1 VEPGDTDKIDKGCRL
16 VVERYSGNVGYL
28 MQTDATPRKG
38 RTPSILLVPG
48 MLVIGIFLAA
58 LIIAGVTSLYD
69 EQGSITLS
77 QYWRFFSDP
86 FYLGFMWRSFRV
98 AAYCTPLTLLLGYPF
113 AYVMA
118 RSGQVVRLTLTVILV
133 VQFFTSYIVR
143 TYALILVLG
152 NNGIVNRALLQ
163 FGLIERPIP
172 LLYHESGVAIGL
184 VLVPLP
190 FMIFPI
196 YSVLKN
202 IEVNLE
208 TAAAS
213 LGANRMR
220 TFVHVTFPLSL
231 PGVLA
236 GAVLV
241 FLFDLTAY
249 IMPGMLGG
257 GYFNMIANVIQE
269 QAMAVLDQRFAAAIS
284 IVLLVITLLAL
295 CMVQLL
301 GSRLRGLK
309 E

>member
-1 VEPGDTDKIDKGCRL
+1 
-16 VVERYSGNVGYL
+16 
-28 MQTDATPRKG
+28 
-38 RTPSILLVPG
+38 

-190 FMIFPI
+190 FMILPI

-213 LGANRMR
+213 LGASRMR

>member
-1 VEPGDTDKIDKGCRL
+1 
-16 VVERYSGNVGYL
+16 
-28 MQTDATPRKG
+28 MQTDATHRKG

-202 IEVNLE
+202 IEVNLG